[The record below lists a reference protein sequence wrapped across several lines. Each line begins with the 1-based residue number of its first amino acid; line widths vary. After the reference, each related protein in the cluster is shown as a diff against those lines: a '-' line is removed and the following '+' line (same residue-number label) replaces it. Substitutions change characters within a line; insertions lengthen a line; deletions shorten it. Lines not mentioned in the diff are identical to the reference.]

1 MKKTAVLVIAM
12 FTACGTQS
20 QPAAESDTPAETGN
34 QTPHYTLVPV
44 DTIGIELGESNFG
57 NNGGVPG
64 GSTDSNYVFGA
75 VDAALFGDNGD
86 IIVLDGSKK
95 QISVFTPEGEFIE
108 TIGRQG
114 SGPGEFQRPVAM
126 ALLGNG
132 QLAVSDPWAGK
143 ISLFDSNYVYT
154 SAITGFFPAPPLAIT
169 GADGEAFIGL
179 MKKLDMENDQ
189 IGYTLARL
197 DGTAE
202 PSFVYASEMMP
213 FEPTMIGPGYTETTV
228 AFASDRSG
236 RVFTSIMSSDSYLIE
251 GFLPDGERFL
261 EIDRAYER
269 VAKTPEEIQDEI
281 DDFNTF
287 LENRATSGGGGRMQS
302 MGVQIPADELN
313 YEPTPYHY
321 AVSALMVDN
330 RDQLWA
336 RRGSEPLP
344 FFDVYD
350 FDGNLLFTA
359 SVEEGD
365 PDAQDWVLTAG
376 DDRLLAFSPD
386 PRGYPRVVVLS
397 LQ

>member
-1 MKKTAVLVIAM
+1 MKKTAVLLIAL
-12 FTACGTQS
+12 FAACGTQS
-20 QPAAESDTPAETGN
+20 QPAAESDIPAEI

-44 DTIGIELGESNFG
+44 DTIGIGLG
-57 NNGGVPG
+57 
-64 GSTDSNYVFGA
+64 DSSYVFGA

-154 SAITGFFPAPPLAIT
+154 SAITGFFPAPPMAIT

-386 PRGYPRVVVLS
+386 PLGYPRVVVLS